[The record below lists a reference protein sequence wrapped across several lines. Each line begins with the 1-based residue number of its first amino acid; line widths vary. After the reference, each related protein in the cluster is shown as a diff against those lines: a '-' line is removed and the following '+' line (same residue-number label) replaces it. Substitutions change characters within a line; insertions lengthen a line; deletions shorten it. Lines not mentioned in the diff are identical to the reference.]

1 MQFNISL
8 GKRLLFLLFAFL
20 IGYFVVALL
29 SAFIVY
35 KWGTESTP
43 AMRILTVLQDVFMF
57 IVPALVTAVI
67 CTRQPASLLAIDR
80 PLNLRL
86 LILGVCVMI
95 CAMPALN
102 CVIWLNSQLPLPS
115 AVEATL
121 RAMEDS
127 AAAMVVTLQGEHT
140 IPNLVMSVLIVGVF
154 AGLSE
159 ELLFRGTF
167 QRLMATGGINAH
179 AAIWIAAAVFSLMH
193 MQVYGFVP
201 RMLLGAFFGYTLW
214 WSRCLWLPII
224 LHTLNNTVYIISQ
237 YASGGNESAIDSF
250 GAGSDFVYVVIS
262 VVMTVFGLVLMR
274 RAAPRQKAE

>member
-1 MQFNISL
+1 MQFNITL

-35 KWGTESTP
+35 KWGTDSTP
-43 AMRILTVLQDVFMF
+43 AMRILTVMQDVFMF
-57 IVPALVTAVI
+57 VAPAMLTAVI
-67 CTRQPASLLAIDR
+67 CTRQPAQLLAVDR

-102 CVIWLNSQLPLPS
+102 CVIWLNGQLPLPEGI
-115 AVEATL
+115 EATL
-121 RAMEDS
+121 RLMEDS
-127 AAAMVVTLQGEHT
+127 AATMVITLQGEHT
-140 IPNLVMSVLIVGVF
+140 IPNLIMSVLIVGVF

-159 ELLFRGTF
+159 ELLFRGAF
-167 QRLMATGGINAH
+167 QRLMVTGGLNAH

-201 RMLLGAFFGYTLW
+201 RMLLGAFFGYSLW

-224 LHTLNNTVYIISQ
+224 LHTLNNAVYVISQ
-237 YASGGNESAIDSF
+237 YASGGSESTIDTF

-262 VVMTVFGLVLMR
+262 VVMTGFGLMLMR
-274 RAAPRQKAE
+274 RTATRKP